1 MRPLL
6 GPLYRATKNRV
17 YSTDGSTPAGNLIDA
32 VVVPWMYA
40 GAPTGR
46 ATDTL
51 VVPPISVTWLPT
63 PDRSVQLVPVH
74 ESAL

>member
-17 YSTDGSTPAGNLIDA
+17 YSTDGSTPAGNIIDA
-32 VVVPWMYA
+32 DGGPWMYA

-46 ATDTL
+46 ATDI
-51 VVPPISVTWLPT
+51 VPAISVTWLPT
-63 PDRSVQLVPVH
+63 PDRSVQRVPVH